1 MSKVPDNIRLQEL
14 VVIANLNKPF
24 FDDFLNFLQT
34 QGYTEL
40 YLFVSELDASKAKQT
55 IWLYLE
61 CHIPENLNL
70 YDGIARPYPENKAKW
85 LLLGWIFRDAPE
97 QRLKGFLQFFSG
109 TLNERKAELINQVRQ
124 YAFMIL

>member
-85 LLLGWIFRDAPE
+85 LLLG
-97 QRLKGFLQFFSG
+97 
-109 TLNERKAELINQVRQ
+109 
-124 YAFMIL
+124 